1 MRMRSALAG
10 FALLASAS
18 VALAAGPSK
27 EMRGEI
33 TKVTPSAHELVV
45 KSGAAPHEDVT
56 FEVPRGSVLDLGCA
70 DDPRGMLEHA
80 LSVPGPFLVNV
91 PIAADEN
98 VYPMVEAGKGQHEMR
113 LSPFQAALRDRELA

>member
-56 FEVPRGSVLDLGCA
+56 FEVPATAS
-70 DDPRGMLEHA
+70 
-80 LSVPGPFLVNV
+80 
-91 PIAADEN
+91 IAAG
-98 VYPMVEAGKGQHEMR
+98 GKPEL
-113 LSPFQAALRDRELA
+113 LSDLKTGDTVVVRYSHTGAKRTAEQVTVMPAPAKKGT